1 MTVSM
6 SHHTWSKRWAW
17 CRWVWA
23 ITPGPRDEHDAGQN
37 EPSHLVQEMS
47 MMTVSMSCIIPGP
60 RDEHDDGE
68 YEPSYLVQEM
78 SMMTVS
84 MSMLERMPAVVD
96 SQGWWYMM
104 CRRPE
109 NSAWTSSCVL
119 YTCSQSNEIKYLNS
133 EEVMSMLCHTWRL
146 EHQLNKHRHWCQLY
160 HKNPTISDH

>member
-1 MTVSM
+1 
-6 SHHTWSKRWAW
+6 
-17 CRWVWA
+17 
-23 ITPGPRDEHDAGQN
+23 
-37 EPSHLVQEMS
+37 

-109 NSAWTSSCVL
+109 NSA
-119 YTCSQSNEIKYLNS
+119 
-133 EEVMSMLCHTWRL
+133 
-146 EHQLNKHRHWCQLY
+146 
-160 HKNPTISDH
+160 